1 MLKIEKLHKKYPNNV
16 ALKCL
21 DINIEKGQLY
31 ALLGQNGAGK
41 TTAINCCLGFVKPD
55 GGRVLVNGYDP
66 VMDYK
71 SARNCLA
78 YIPENVNL
86 YGELTGLENLSYFSE
101 LTGEKHS
108 KNKLKNYLKRA
119 GLQTDAVD
127 RRLKDYSKGMR
138 QKVGIAIALAK
149 QADILFLDEP
159 TSGLDPRASYD
170 FSQLLKELIDSGM
183 AILMATH
190 DLFRARDVATHIG
203 VMCDG
208 ELRAELNPTN
218 TSLEE
223 LENIYLDVN

>member
-1 MLKIEKLHKKYPNNV
+1 MLKIEKLHKKYNNNI
-16 ALKCL
+16 ALKSL

-41 TTAINCCLGFVKPD
+41 TTTINCCLGFTKPD
-55 GGRVLVNGYDP
+55 NGRIMVNNHNP
-66 VMDYK
+66 VTDYK
-71 SARNCLA
+71 LARESLA

-101 LTGEKHS
+101 LTGTKHS
-108 KNKLKNYLKRA
+108 QRELINYLERS
-119 GLQTDAVD
+119 GLQPNAIN

-149 QADILFLDEP
+149 QAKILLLDEP

-170 FSQLLKELIDSGM
+170 FSELLKELIDDEM

-203 VMCDG
+203 VMREG
-208 ELRAELNPTN
+208 ELRAELNPTEI
-218 TSLEE
+218 SLEE
-223 LENIYLDVN
+223 LEHIYLDVN